1 MLPVSKSNKYDTKY
15 IFVSF
20 NHEIIKIK
28 THVWKW
34 VSRLLEGVLNI
45 VDFDLGYEPED
56 YIYDEVR
63 SDEFEQITSG
73 TRGCANPFSSK
84 LVETVNIQNN
94 VTISWYWS
102 AKR

>member
-63 SDEFEQITSG
+63 SDGFEQITSG

-94 VTISWYWS
+94 VIISCYWS

>member
-1 MLPVSKSNKYDTKY
+1 M
-15 IFVSF
+15 
-20 NHEIIKIK
+20 
-28 THVWKW
+28 
-34 VSRLLEGVLNI
+34 
-45 VDFDLGYEPED
+45 PED

-94 VTISWYWS
+94 LPFPGIGRQKDNELMTFS
-102 AKR
+102 